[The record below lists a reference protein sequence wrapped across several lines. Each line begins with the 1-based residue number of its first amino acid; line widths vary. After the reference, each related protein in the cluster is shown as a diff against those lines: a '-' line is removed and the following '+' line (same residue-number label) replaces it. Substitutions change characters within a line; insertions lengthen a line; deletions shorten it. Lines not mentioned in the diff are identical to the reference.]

1 MRRIT
6 IYGTVVKINRAKLG
20 IGGVVKGND
29 GSRYG
34 AGCGRFDQ
42 SLEKGDSAV
51 VFMDGQFGHIYK
63 ITKQ

>member
-1 MRRIT
+1 MV
-6 IYGTVVKINRAKLG
+6 IYGIVVKINKAKMG
-20 IGGVVKGND
+20 QGGTVKGNN
-29 GSRYG
+29 GKTYG